1 MVKNHVLNCVL
12 VIVGTVSASCGTGT
26 TGYEADSPTPYS
38 VYTTGVK
45 EFSGVC
51 YNQAKTALL
60 AVSDLGK
67 IYEINFDGTT
77 RQELPYNGNN
87 DFEAITVNHQT
98 GEIYLADERVNKIYK
113 MTSADATTLTEVATI
128 KISGAIANK
137 GLEGVSY
144 GVDTLYITNQTSP
157 AILIKYALKTGVEIR
172 IPIHFATFLS
182 DICYDGTD
190 HSLWI
195 LDSKRKRVT
204 HCSVDGEEIASQFVD
219 MIKKPEALFV
229 DRTDRK
235 STRLNSSHRSLS
247 RMPSSA

>member
-1 MVKNHVLNCVL
+1 M
-12 VIVGTVSASCGTGT
+12 IVGTVSASCSTDT
-26 TGYEADSPTPYS
+26 TGYEVDSLPPYS
-38 VYTTGVK
+38 IYSTGVK

-60 AVSDLGK
+60 AVSDLGG

-77 RQELPYNGNN
+77 RQELPYKGNN
-87 DFEAITVNHQT
+87 DFEAITMNPQT

-113 MTSADATTLTEVATI
+113 LTSANTTTLTEIVAI

-137 GLEGVSY
+137 GLEGVAY
-144 GVDTLYITNQTSP
+144 GADTLYITNQTSP

-204 HCSVDGEEIASQFVD
+204 HCSVWRGDSLTICGYDKETGSFVG
-219 MIKKPEALFV
+219 
-229 DRTDRK
+229 R
-235 STRLNSSHRSLS
+235 
-247 RMPSSA
+247 